1 MKKSLTSIL
10 LLLFLIPIN
19 FLFAQD
25 FTYDNNGNLLSDETH
40 NNLWDY
46 NNRLTETLGMGDAPA
61 STTYAYDPSGS
72 RVKYSPAGGGSSTIY
87 PTNLYEITGATS
99 TKHIYAGED
108 MVGSIK
114 GSTLYSVHSDHLTGS
129 NVITNAS
136 STLEELIDYYP
147 YGKIRLDEATSTFKT
162 SRKYTGHNYDEETDL
177 NYMQA
182 RYQDGNTGR
191 FLSQDP
197 MFQAIGTDLS
207 GFERT
212 QEQLLSNPQEL
223 NSYSYVVNNPLK
235 YKDPTGEASTLA
247 WLVNPI
253 GTAGQYTFWRAG
265 SAFVAKFG
273 FFDGRGRPI
282 SSAMMNRSLGLNP
295 SPQLSINESNQKQYG
310 NVIDALKNSELLN
323 SAIQSRIEGITLEK
337 LSQGVNMQLDFGK
350 EGGDLSTA
358 IGKANISVTGAK
370 KENGYNLNVQLRDTY
385 NFDPHDYG
393 NPLTDTMNNAAVL
406 SESSQVISSY
416 GVNINFSHEV
426 DSLKKKKKKFFTN
439 SSN

>member
-87 PTNLYEITGATS
+87 PTNLYEITGTTS

-108 MVGSIK
+108 LVGNIT

-129 NVITNAS
+129 NVITNS
-136 STLEELIDYYP
+136 SAGLEELLDYYP

-162 SRKYTGHNYDEETDL
+162 SRKYTGHNYDEDTDL

-182 RYQDGNTGR
+182 RYQDGNTRR

-212 QEQLLSNPQEL
+212 QNQLLSNPQEL

-235 YKDPTGEASTLA
+235 YKDQTGEVAVPVMFLAITYIFNAYNVADVAIDAYDFNNKVYKYPEQFSDEERQEAGMEIVKDGAFFGIGGLASKAWRFAVDATMATIDVISIEKEVTTDSFQEENNTPPKQDISQTPDSTL
-247 WLVNPI
+247 P
-253 GTAGQYTFWRAG
+253 
-265 SAFVAKFG
+265 
-273 FFDGRGRPI
+273 
-282 SSAMMNRSLGLNP
+282 
-295 SPQLSINESNQKQYG
+295 
-310 NVIDALKNSELLN
+310 
-323 SAIQSRIEGITLEK
+323 
-337 LSQGVNMQLDFGK
+337 
-350 EGGDLSTA
+350 
-358 IGKANISVTGAK
+358 
-370 KENGYNLNVQLRDTY
+370 
-385 NFDPHDYG
+385 
-393 NPLTDTMNNAAVL
+393 
-406 SESSQVISSY
+406 SESSGPSPIKNEKNENLSSKKQPPLLKTAKPATP
-416 GVNINFSHEV
+416 
-426 DSLKKKKKKFFTN
+426 DSNSIKKKKKKDK
-439 SSN
+439 SN